1 MWEDQDTLMVVV
13 CFCGTYI
20 VCYWESDCMRIV
32 LQVALTAG
40 EHLLTSVS
48 TFDQTHCI
56 AQDLTISKSM
66 SQWGM
71 EIYFTN
77 EWFKEENLWKGK
89 KQGGIFNFC
98 FERYERMAF
107 RYSWHKFV
115 IIFFWGGL
123 PLVGLPLEPGLF
135 ICVLSVCIKVSN
147 LISKY
152 HVFSW
157 WNGTKVLWRQFLMC
171 VL

>member
-1 MWEDQDTLMVVV
+1 MGEDQDTLMVVV
-13 CFCGTYI
+13 CLCGTYI
-20 VCYWESDCMRIV
+20 VCYWESDSCELF

-77 EWFKEENLWKGK
+77 EWFKEENLRKGK
-89 KQGGIFNFC
+89 KQGGHFQFLFWTVWN
-98 FERYERMAF
+98 MAF

-123 PLVGLPLEPGLF
+123 PLVGLPLEPGLS

-147 LISKY
+147 LNSKY
-152 HVFSW
+152 LCVLLMEL
-157 WNGTKVLWRQFLMC
+157 NKILWRLSLMF
-171 VL
+171 VP